1 MSILLCPVLCICVFA
16 LGCGDQTTTPA
27 QLNLSFDK
35 SHPPPS
41 AYDCEE
47 EGRFEV
53 RLVPNNHPQVDGDYL
68 KMLFWLEHEDYVC
81 YESNDIDFPL
91 STDSIQTAAYT
102 LEFGGNI
109 EGEYAR
115 DGYLLVGCLTLVRDG
130 QFVQTVETEPSY
142 IAVYP
147 ANTFSKTMHIEY
159 DCQLSYNIGA
169 DTLDTFGKL
178 AAAFHVADTDTE
190 FLWDETNMNNQNV
203 GPFDAQLWDYHYS
216 HYGHGGQGYSM
227 HLLGVQGL
235 ADNAEHLGG
244 KSYPGPQGWSF
255 VFVKDIIDYHTLKP
269 DFALYKVTIH
279 ELGHQR
285 GDLTHASGENAHP
298 ENHDSPFCVMNQDL
312 CYVGNNDNN
321 PNNDPPGL
329 KRWFDT
335 NPHFCSMCVDTIRN
349 VSW

>member
-1 MSILLCPVLCICVFA
+1 MSILLCSVLCICVFA
-16 LGCGDQTTTPA
+16 LGCDDHTATPV

-53 RLVPNNHPQVDGDYL
+53 RLMPNNHPQVDGDYL

-115 DGYLLVGCLTLVRDG
+115 DGYLLVGCLALVRDG

-178 AAAFHVADTDTE
+178 AAAFHVADTDTD
-190 FLWDETNMNNQNV
+190 FLWNELNMRDSTISESDL
-203 GPFDAQLWDYHYS
+203 GLYHFRHWSSATDYD
-216 HYGHGGQGYSM
+216 M
-227 HLLGVQGL
+227 HLLGIRGL
-235 ADNAEHLGG
+235 TYNPNHITGE
-244 KSYPGPQGWSF
+244 SVPGPFGWSF
-255 VFVKDIIDYHTLKP
+255 IFFGDIYDYHSVKP
-269 DFALYKVTIH
+269 DFVVYKTTVH

-285 GDLTHASGENAHP
+285 ADLTHGSG
-298 ENHDSPFCVMNQDL
+298 
-312 CYVGNNDNN
+312 
-321 PNNDPPGL
+321 NDPQYPSPS
-329 KRWFDT
+329 RT
-335 NPHFCSMCVDTIRN
+335 A
-349 VSW
+349 